1 MEVKD
6 NETIGLKSIIVR
18 YLLHWK
24 LFLGVFLFS
33 IIPAVLYLIYYPRT
47 YKMMARIQIQEDKDL
62 GGGSFGL
69 GEAAGLMK
77 SFGLGSVSGGVVN
90 IDDELMTLTSNKMLR
105 NMVLKLGVNVDYC
118 EPFSLGYRLY
128 DESPLKLIA
137 DSATNARLA
146 EAVEFSV
153 FVKNGKAEVSAESVN
168 MKKKHFS
175 FPSLPA
181 TIELPMGNF
190 TLDFAPG
197 KKDIT
202 SAKLDITY
210 NPAGWVAEDLE
221 KEFLIEGSSKT
232 SNVIELSCTDYEK
245 NRGTDMLD
253 TLIAIYNKEAEAY
266 KKGEARKSLVFL
278 DGRIENIIAELAAV
292 ENQIEE
298 YKSKNQL
305 MDIEHDVQFY
315 VEQMKELQTK
325 LIELEAQSN
334 VINMMDEFVKDPA
347 NKYNLVPV
355 LLTAQE
361 GEKGSALTSY
371 NEVLLERARVIQN
384 SSINNPLVGTLTE
397 QADKLR
403 GSVIETIG
411 NAQKGMQRSIK
422 DVKAK
427 EQEIYSKMNN
437 YPVAE
442 RQFVELKRRQEI
454 IQGVYLILL
463 QKREETALILGQ
475 TRDKARVIDPA
486 YVKSKPVGP
495 RKLFALIGMLVL
507 TLVIPISYLF
517 VRRQSSLLIQ
527 EYKKQSKDSK

>member
-47 YKMMARIQIQEDKDL
+47 YEMMARIQIQEDKDL

-210 NPAGWVAEDLE
+210 NPAGWVAEDLDLP
-221 KEFLIEGSSKT
+221 F
-232 SNVIELSCTDYEK
+232 C
-245 NRGTDMLD
+245 
-253 TLIAIYNKEAEAY
+253 
-266 KKGEARKSLVFL
+266 
-278 DGRIENIIAELAAV
+278 
-292 ENQIEE
+292 
-298 YKSKNQL
+298 
-305 MDIEHDVQFY
+305 
-315 VEQMKELQTK
+315 
-325 LIELEAQSN
+325 
-334 VINMMDEFVKDPA
+334 
-347 NKYNLVPV
+347 
-355 LLTAQE
+355 
-361 GEKGSALTSY
+361 SA
-371 NEVLLERARVIQN
+371 
-384 SSINNPLVGTLTE
+384 
-397 QADKLR
+397 
-403 GSVIETIG
+403 
-411 NAQKGMQRSIK
+411 
-422 DVKAK
+422 
-427 EQEIYSKMNN
+427 
-437 YPVAE
+437 
-442 RQFVELKRRQEI
+442 F
-454 IQGVYLILL
+454 
-463 QKREETALILGQ
+463 
-475 TRDKARVIDPA
+475 
-486 YVKSKPVGP
+486 
-495 RKLFALIGMLVL
+495 
-507 TLVIPISYLF
+507 
-517 VRRQSSLLIQ
+517 
-527 EYKKQSKDSK
+527 

>member
-1 MEVKD
+1 MSKKVSVKKFRKVLVANRGEIAIRIFRALSELGITTVSIYSKED
-6 NETIGLKSIIVR
+6 RYAMFRSKADESYPLNPQKGPIDAYLDIDTIIKIALSTGVDAIHPGYGFLSENPDFADACERNGIVFIGPGSNIMNAMGD
-18 YLLHWK
+18 K
-24 LFLGVFLFS
+24 ISSKKIAIEANVP
-33 IIPAVLYLIYYPRT
+33 IIPGVDYAIKEVDEAKKIAAQVGYPVML
-47 YKMMARIQIQEDKDL
+47 KASN
-62 GGGSFGL
+62 GGGGR
-69 GEAAGLMK
+69 GMRI
-77 SFGLGSVSGGVVN
+77 VN
-90 IDDELMTLTSNKMLR
+90 RE
-105 NMVLKLGVNVDYC
+105 
-118 EPFSLGYRLY
+118 
-128 DESPLKLIA
+128 
-137 DSATNARLA
+137 
-146 EAVEFSV
+146 
-153 FVKNGKAEVSAESVN
+153 
-168 MKKKHFS
+168 
-175 FPSLPA
+175 
-181 TIELPMGNF
+181 
-190 TLDFAPG
+190 
-197 KKDIT
+197 
-202 SAKLDITY
+202 
-210 NPAGWVAEDLE
+210 EDLE

-507 TLVIPISYLF
+507 TLVISYLF

>member
-47 YKMMARIQIQEDKDL
+47 YEMMARIQIQEDKDL

-118 EPFSLGYRLY
+118 EPFSLGYR
-128 DESPLKLIA
+128 
-137 DSATNARLA
+137 
-146 EAVEFSV
+146 
-153 FVKNGKAEVSAESVN
+153 
-168 MKKKHFS
+168 
-175 FPSLPA
+175 LPA

>member
-1 MEVKD
+1 
-6 NETIGLKSIIVR
+6 
-18 YLLHWK
+18 
-24 LFLGVFLFS
+24 
-33 IIPAVLYLIYYPRT
+33 
-47 YKMMARIQIQEDKDL
+47 
-62 GGGSFGL
+62 
-69 GEAAGLMK
+69 
-77 SFGLGSVSGGVVN
+77 
-90 IDDELMTLTSNKMLR
+90 
-105 NMVLKLGVNVDYC
+105 
-118 EPFSLGYRLY
+118 
-128 DESPLKLIA
+128 
-137 DSATNARLA
+137 
-146 EAVEFSV
+146 
-153 FVKNGKAEVSAESVN
+153 
-168 MKKKHFS
+168 
-175 FPSLPA
+175 
-181 TIELPMGNF
+181 
-190 TLDFAPG
+190 
-197 KKDIT
+197 
-202 SAKLDITY
+202 
-210 NPAGWVAEDLE
+210 
-221 KEFLIEGSSKT
+221 
-232 SNVIELSCTDYEK
+232 
-245 NRGTDMLD
+245 MLD

-486 YVKSKPVGP
+486 FVKSKPVGP

>member
-1 MEVKD
+1 M
-6 NETIGLKSIIVR
+6 
-18 YLLHWK
+18 
-24 LFLGVFLFS
+24 
-33 IIPAVLYLIYYPRT
+33 
-47 YKMMARIQIQEDKDL
+47 
-62 GGGSFGL
+62 
-69 GEAAGLMK
+69 
-77 SFGLGSVSGGVVN
+77 
-90 IDDELMTLTSNKMLR
+90 
-105 NMVLKLGVNVDYC
+105 
-118 EPFSLGYRLY
+118 
-128 DESPLKLIA
+128 
-137 DSATNARLA
+137 
-146 EAVEFSV
+146 
-153 FVKNGKAEVSAESVN
+153 
-168 MKKKHFS
+168 
-175 FPSLPA
+175 
-181 TIELPMGNF
+181 
-190 TLDFAPG
+190 
-197 KKDIT
+197 
-202 SAKLDITY
+202 
-210 NPAGWVAEDLE
+210 
-221 KEFLIEGSSKT
+221 
-232 SNVIELSCTDYEK
+232 
-245 NRGTDMLD
+245 
-253 TLIAIYNKEAEAY
+253 
-266 KKGEARKSLVFL
+266 VFL

-371 NEVLLERARVIQN
+371 NEVLLERARN
-384 SSINNPLVGTLTE
+384 SKFSINNPLVGTLTE

>member
-1 MEVKD
+1 M
-6 NETIGLKSIIVR
+6 
-18 YLLHWK
+18 
-24 LFLGVFLFS
+24 
-33 IIPAVLYLIYYPRT
+33 
-47 YKMMARIQIQEDKDL
+47 
-62 GGGSFGL
+62 
-69 GEAAGLMK
+69 
-77 SFGLGSVSGGVVN
+77 
-90 IDDELMTLTSNKMLR
+90 
-105 NMVLKLGVNVDYC
+105 
-118 EPFSLGYRLY
+118 
-128 DESPLKLIA
+128 
-137 DSATNARLA
+137 
-146 EAVEFSV
+146 
-153 FVKNGKAEVSAESVN
+153 
-168 MKKKHFS
+168 
-175 FPSLPA
+175 
-181 TIELPMGNF
+181 
-190 TLDFAPG
+190 
-197 KKDIT
+197 
-202 SAKLDITY
+202 
-210 NPAGWVAEDLE
+210 
-221 KEFLIEGSSKT
+221 
-232 SNVIELSCTDYEK
+232 
-245 NRGTDMLD
+245 
-253 TLIAIYNKEAEAY
+253 
-266 KKGEARKSLVFL
+266 VFL

-371 NEVLLERARVIQN
+371 

>member
-1 MEVKD
+1 
-6 NETIGLKSIIVR
+6 
-18 YLLHWK
+18 
-24 LFLGVFLFS
+24 
-33 IIPAVLYLIYYPRT
+33 
-47 YKMMARIQIQEDKDL
+47 
-62 GGGSFGL
+62 
-69 GEAAGLMK
+69 
-77 SFGLGSVSGGVVN
+77 
-90 IDDELMTLTSNKMLR
+90 
-105 NMVLKLGVNVDYC
+105 
-118 EPFSLGYRLY
+118 
-128 DESPLKLIA
+128 
-137 DSATNARLA
+137 
-146 EAVEFSV
+146 
-153 FVKNGKAEVSAESVN
+153 
-168 MKKKHFS
+168 
-175 FPSLPA
+175 
-181 TIELPMGNF
+181 
-190 TLDFAPG
+190 
-197 KKDIT
+197 
-202 SAKLDITY
+202 
-210 NPAGWVAEDLE
+210 
-221 KEFLIEGSSKT
+221 
-232 SNVIELSCTDYEK
+232 
-245 NRGTDMLD
+245 
-253 TLIAIYNKEAEAY
+253 
-266 KKGEARKSLVFL
+266 
-278 DGRIENIIAELAAV
+278 
-292 ENQIEE
+292 
-298 YKSKNQL
+298 
-305 MDIEHDVQFY
+305 
-315 VEQMKELQTK
+315 
-325 LIELEAQSN
+325 
-334 VINMMDEFVKDPA
+334 MMDEFVKDPA

-442 RQFVELKRRQEI
+442 RQFIELKRRQEI

>member
-1 MEVKD
+1 
-6 NETIGLKSIIVR
+6 
-18 YLLHWK
+18 
-24 LFLGVFLFS
+24 
-33 IIPAVLYLIYYPRT
+33 
-47 YKMMARIQIQEDKDL
+47 
-62 GGGSFGL
+62 
-69 GEAAGLMK
+69 
-77 SFGLGSVSGGVVN
+77 
-90 IDDELMTLTSNKMLR
+90 
-105 NMVLKLGVNVDYC
+105 MVLKLGVNVDYC

-411 NAQKGMQRSIK
+411 N
-422 DVKAK
+422 
-427 EQEIYSKMNN
+427 
-437 YPVAE
+437 PVAE